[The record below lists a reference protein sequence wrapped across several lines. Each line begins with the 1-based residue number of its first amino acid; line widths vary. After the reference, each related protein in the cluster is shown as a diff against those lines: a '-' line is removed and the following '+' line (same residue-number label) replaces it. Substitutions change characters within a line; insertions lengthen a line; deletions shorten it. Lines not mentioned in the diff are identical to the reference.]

1 MATEDLLLALFL
13 AGNKTTDL
21 HLYIYINHMYMYV
34 YLYIYIRYI
43 NTAYV
48 AKGQY
53 RTFYNGKIMFDSWNR
68 WIDV

>member
-1 MATEDLLLALFL
+1 M
-13 AGNKTTDL
+13 
-21 HLYIYINHMYMYV
+21 YI